1 MEQTFQNAEQIHRVK
16 RGRPAKTAQDGTPR
30 VFDEPSPSQ
39 VLAMRIWV
47 GQSPDVAVI
56 DRVGR
61 IANALKERGLSLDI
75 ELPHVDA
82 GRYLEA
88 HK

>member
-1 MEQTFQNAEQIHRVK
+1 M
-16 RGRPAKTAQDGTPR
+16 QDT
-30 VFDEPSPSQ
+30 DSAEPSPSQ
-39 VLAMRIWV
+39 VLAMRIWE
-47 GQSPDVAVI
+47 GQSPDVSVI

-61 IANALKERGLSLDI
+61 IANALKERGFDLDI
-75 ELPHVDA
+75 ELPHEDA

>member
-1 MEQTFQNAEQIHRVK
+1 MQETDSA
-16 RGRPAKTAQDGTPR
+16 
-30 VFDEPSPSQ
+30 EPSPSQ
-39 VLAMRIWV
+39 VLAMRIWD
-47 GQSPDVAVI
+47 GQSPDVSVI

-61 IANALKERGLSLDI
+61 IANALKERGFDLNID
-75 ELPHVDA
+75 LPHEDA

>member
-1 MEQTFQNAEQIHRVK
+1 M
-16 RGRPAKTAQDGTPR
+16 QDT
-30 VFDEPSPSQ
+30 DSAEPSPSQ
-39 VLAMRIWV
+39 VLARRIWE
-47 GQSPDVAVI
+47 GQSPDVSVI

-61 IANALKERGLSLDI
+61 IANALKERGFDLDI
-75 ELPHVDA
+75 ELPHEDA

>member
-1 MEQTFQNAEQIHRVK
+1 MK
-16 RGRPAKTAQDGTPR
+16 RGRPAKVVVDFEKNARELQMVARAVIDKET
-30 VFDEPSPSQ
+30 PSPSQ
-39 VLAMRIWV
+39 VLAMRIWA

-61 IANALKERGLSLDI
+61 IANALKERGFSLDI

>member
-1 MEQTFQNAEQIHRVK
+1 MDQAIQDAEQVHRVK
-16 RGRPAKTAQDGTPR
+16 RGRPAKVVEAPAAS
-30 VFDEPSPSQ
+30 EPSPSQ
-39 VLAMRIWV
+39 DLADRIWA

-61 IANALKERGLSLDI
+61 IANALKERGFDLNI
-75 ELPHVDA
+75 TLPHVDA

-88 HK
+88 HR